1 VFQWP
6 MSFRTSSNRRSL
18 VKLPAEVQATLLAVE
33 DIAQEPVNGV
43 LKGTAKNGVMV
54 TVPGKMADV

>member
-1 VFQWP
+1 LP
-6 MSFRTSSNRRSL
+6 EL
-18 VKLPAEVQATLLAVE
+18 LPAILPAVE
-33 DIAQEPVNGV
+33 VIAQEPVNGV